1 MKFTKGILSG
11 LIVCSSI
18 FVKAQ
23 ESLDT
28 TVVSS
33 NRLQDSYKETGK
45 TVVIITSKDIE
56 MYAVNTVEDLLQDVA
71 GVNLNSRGGYGVQS
85 DIGLRGS
92 TFSQVLI
99 LVDNQ
104 RLNDGLTG
112 HFNNNIPIALSEID
126 RIEII
131 KGPSGVSY
139 GSDAVGGIIHIKTKT
154 YTAIPKYQFN
164 FGGKLA
170 FGQDKFLNSD
180 MGVFLN
186 AKKWGFS
193 GGVKALR
200 SDGETRL
207 NPNYG
212 KNSVADSTYQ
222 SYFDIKN
229 YTLSGVYM
237 RDGWKAYLR
246 GAMDVRD
253 FDAKYFYT
261 ASSFDESVEQIKAY
275 WIQSALINEDAKQR
289 TEFNI
294 GYKHNQDTFAFL
306 PTAVNGHTTT
316 RLNATLS
323 QNRGIKKHKLAYGFQ
338 YDRTTIESSDRGDH
352 NNFSIAGFAQTK
364 FSFNDKF
371 LMMLGVR
378 AENDDYYGLQV
389 VPQITATYI
398 LPKVVFRSSIGQSVR
413 TPDYTERFVSYKIP
427 LLSPFRNA
435 GNPDVQPEKSFSADI
450 NANWN
455 VSDKINISQS
465 VFYRTS
471 DNLIDYVITNSNQIS
486 NLNNLVADTSYF
498 YTRNIANS
506 QNIGYEMSAKLTFNE
521 TDSTYFKF
529 MLDYTYLQTTNSDSV
544 VSKYIANH
552 PIHLASPRILF
563 RYNRI
568 RASLSSNL
576 ITRNPENVESING
589 EVKDQYVL
597 MNMRISYKPKYVPAR
612 IFIEGRNILDTQ
624 YQEILG
630 AQMPSRTIYAGF
642 IWRWGEMKLI

>member
-1 MKFTKGILSG
+1 MKSTTLFIGISLLCFASA
-11 LIVCSSI
+11 VQ
-18 FVKAQ
+18 AQ

-33 NRLQDSYKETGK
+33 NRLQDKYKETGK
-45 TVVIITSKDIE
+45 TVVVLTSKDIE
-56 MYAVNTVEDLLQDVA
+56 QYPANTVEDLLQDVA
-71 GVNLNSRGGYGVQS
+71 GVNLNSRAGFGVQS

-92 TFSQVLI
+92 TFSQVLVLI
-99 LVDNQ
+99 DNQ

-139 GSDAVGGIIHIKTKT
+139 GSDAVGGVIHIKTKT

-170 FGQDKFLNSD
+170 FGQDKFFNSD
-180 MGVFLN
+180 MGLFLN

-193 GGVKALR
+193 GGVKSLR
-200 SDGETRL
+200 SDGETRI

-229 YTLSGVYM
+229 YTLSGIYM
-237 RDGWKAYLR
+237 KDAWKVYLR

-275 WIQSALINEDAKQR
+275 WVQSALINEDAKQR

-316 RLNATLS
+316 RLNATLT
-323 QNRGIKKHKLAYGFQ
+323 QNRGTSRLKFAYGLQ
-338 YDRTTIESSDRGDH
+338 YDGTTIESSDRGNH
-352 NNFSIAGFAQTK
+352 SNYSVAAFGQSRVNFD
-364 FSFNDKF
+364 DKF
-371 LMMLGVR
+371 LLMVGARV
-378 AENDDYYGLQV
+378 ENDDYYGLHF
-389 VPQITATYI
+389 VPQLTGTYI
-398 LPKVVFRSSIGQSVR
+398 LPRLVLRSSIGQSVR
-413 TPDYTERFVSYKIP
+413 NPDYTERFVSYNIKQ
-427 LLSPFRNA
+427 LSPFRNA
-435 GNPDVQPEKSFSADI
+435 GNPDVQPEKSFSADL
-450 NANWN
+450 NANWMAT
-455 VSDKINISQS
+455 DGLTISQS
-465 VFYRTS
+465 VFYRMS
-471 DNLIDYVITNSNQIS
+471 DNLIDYILTNSNQITNLS
-486 NLNNLVADTSYF
+486 NLLPDTMYF
-498 YTRNIANS
+498 YT
-506 QNIGYEMSAKLTFNE
+506 QNISQSRTAGYELSAQYRFFE
-521 TDSTYFKF
+521 TDSSYLKF
-529 MLDYTYLQTTNSDSV
+529 MLDYTYLQTSNDDDA

-552 PIHLASPRILF
+552 PIHIASPRLLF
-563 RYNRI
+563 RYNRV
-568 RASLSSNL
+568 RASISSNY
-576 ITRNPENVESING
+576 ITRNPESVESING
-589 EVKDQYVL
+589 EVKDAYLL
-597 MNMRISYKPKYVPAR
+597 MNARVSYKAKYVPAR
-612 IFIEGRNILDTQ
+612 IFIECRNVLDTQ

-630 AQMPSRTIYAGF
+630 AQMPSRMVYGGF
-642 IWRWGEMKLI
+642 IWRWGEGKII